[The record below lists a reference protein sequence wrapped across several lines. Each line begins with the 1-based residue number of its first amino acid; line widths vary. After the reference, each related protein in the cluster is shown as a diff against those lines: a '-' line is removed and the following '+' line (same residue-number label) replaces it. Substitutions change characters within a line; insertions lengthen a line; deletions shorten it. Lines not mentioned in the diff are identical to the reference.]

1 MKFPIITKVFGLLN
15 SFCDCI
21 CSFSPRSNNKTT
33 HCLYKISL
41 CKSNFVKIIFPFQV
55 YTPSELP
62 PLSRIHTIFDDG
74 VTFKTRLNQKS
85 KLKEMCKVL
94 VQGLSNDTTLKGFME
109 SCFGH
114 FIKMSQY
121 WQLSAQLIHYLL
133 LRRIKCEKK
142 QELWFLIDGKPARFG
157 LQEFVMVTGLNCCE
171 KRLKTI
177 YLEDLIQSDNTTEDD
192 RLKNSLVYVLCQ
204 VLFPADEKRNVPR
217 EWLAYA
223 NDLSFF
229 NSYPWG
235 RECYEVTIKGLQID
249 LRPKLEMY
257 LASEG
262 KEVKI
267 SYTIFGFLWALQV
280 RLIYFSLNICV
291 VLS

>member
-1 MKFPIITKVFGLLN
+1 M
-15 SFCDCI
+15 
-21 CSFSPRSNNKTT
+21 R
-33 HCLYKISL
+33 
-41 CKSNFVKIIFPFQV
+41 
-55 YTPSELP
+55 
-62 PLSRIHTIFDDG
+62 
-74 VTFKTRLNQKS
+74 
-85 KLKEMCKVL
+85 KVL
-94 VQGLSNDTTLKGFME
+94 GQGLSNDTTLKGFME

-114 FIKMSQY
+114 FIKMSHH

-133 LRRIKCEKK
+133 LRQIKCEKK
-142 QELWFLIDGKPARFG
+142 QELWFLIDGKPDKFG
-157 LQEFVMVTGLNCCE
+157 LQEFAMVTWLNCCEIPTYKERQHKKNEGEAFAKRIIGE

-177 YLEDLIQSDNTTEDD
+177 DLEYLIQSDNTTEDD
-192 RLKNSLVYVLCQ
+192 RLKISLVYVLCQ

-257 LASEG
+257 LASKG
-262 KEVKI
+262 KKVKI
-267 SYTIFGFLWALQV
+267 SYTIFSFLWAL
-280 RLIYFSLNICV
+280 
-291 VLS
+291 

>member
-1 MKFPIITKVFGLLN
+1 M
-15 SFCDCI
+15 
-21 CSFSPRSNNKTT
+21 
-33 HCLYKISL
+33 H
-41 CKSNFVKIIFPFQV
+41 
-55 YTPSELP
+55 
-62 PLSRIHTIFDDG
+62 
-74 VTFKTRLNQKS
+74 
-85 KLKEMCKVL
+85 KVL
-94 VQGLSNDTTLKGFME
+94 GQELSNDTTLKRFME

-114 FIKMSQY
+114 FIKMSHH

-142 QELWFLIDGKPARFG
+142 QELWFLIDGNPMRFG
-157 LQEFVMVTGLNCCE
+157 LQEFVLVTKLNSFAKRIIGE

-177 YLEDLIQSDNTTEDD
+177 DLEYLIQSDNTTEDD
-192 RLKNSLVYVLCQ
+192 RLKISLVYVLCQ
-204 VLFPADEKRNVPR
+204 VLFPTDEKRNVPR
-217 EWLAYA
+217 EWLAHA

-257 LASEG
+257 LALEG

-267 SYTIFGFLWALQV
+267 SYTIFGFLWALPLGSEFGHCNILDKQLPRMV
-280 RLIYFSLNICV
+280 RMYYLIQLYEAQKPKVGSDNLDSNFGFHQEHSRRDENGEEKQSEAGSMVASEHCK
-291 VLS
+291 SKNTQDSEDTCKAREN

>member
-1 MKFPIITKVFGLLN
+1 MKFLIVAEVFGLLI
-15 SFCDCI
+15 SFSNCI

-33 HCLYKISL
+33 HYLSKISL
-41 CKSNFVKIIFPFQV
+41 CISNFVKIIFSFQV
-55 YTPSELP
+55 YTPSKLP

-74 VTFKTRLNQKS
+74 VTFKARLNQKY
-85 KLKEMCKVL
+85 KLKEMHKVL
-94 VQGLSNDTTLKGFME
+94 GQWLSNDTTLKGFME

-114 FIKMSQY
+114 FIKMSHY

-133 LRRIKCEKK
+133 LCQIKCEKK

-157 LQEFVMVTGLNCCE
+157 LQEFALVTWLNKNEGEAFAKRIIGE

-177 YLEDLIQSDNTTEDD
+177 DLKDLIQSDNTTDDD
-192 RLKNSLVYVLCQ
+192 RFKISLVYVLCQ
-204 VLFPADEKRNVPR
+204 VIFRAYEKRNVPR

-229 NSYPWG
+229 NSYSWG

-257 LASEG
+257 MSSKG

-267 SYTIFGFLWALQV
+267 SYTIFGFL
-280 RLIYFSLNICV
+280 
-291 VLS
+291 